1 MQPTNLPDD
10 GFLSSYSVCGI
21 YQVTH
26 LLGEGSEGDVVRA
39 FNINTGDEV
48 AIKTTPRLNL
58 SYRPTVLE
66 YEAKIHALIP
76 NGTEGFPSVHYAGP
90 DANDYVIVM
99 DRLGPT
105 LNDLHRVCRR
115 IFTLPTICMLAD
127 QMLDRVQF
135 LHSRG
140 VVSCDVKPHNFAMG
154 LGNNMDIVHMFDY
167 SSARPYLCLPDMS
180 EHIPFSSTG
189 RHAIGTVRYAS
200 LAAHKSHSVSRA
212 DDIESLLYVLLE
224 FYHGRL
230 PWQDIP
236 APSSMK
242 YELVYELKTTVI
254 DALLA
259 RSPPEFAAYRA
270 HVAGLAYGEEPNYAL
285 LRGLFRD
292 RMAQEGWAYDWVYD
306 WMDARKLPKGTLLP
320 EEYKASFEFV
330 EDKEYNPHIM

>member
-1 MQPTNLPDD
+1 M
-10 GFLSSYSVCGI
+10 
-21 YQVTH
+21 
-26 LLGEGSEGDVVRA
+26 
-39 FNINTGDEV
+39 

-127 QMLDRVQF
+127 QMVRLTFMHIPSYLCNSMSHSMRRPQQLDRVQF

-189 RHAIGTVRYAS
+189 RHVIGTVRYAS
-200 LAAHKSHSVSRA
+200 LAAHKSHCTCIHIVRHRVSHIA
-212 DDIESLLYVLLE
+212 HVQPSDSC
-224 FYHGRL
+224 L
-230 PWQDIP
+230 PRRRYRVP
-236 APSSMK
+236 P
-242 YELVYELKTTVI
+242 L
-254 DALLA
+254 
-259 RSPPEFAAYRA
+259 RSPRVLPRPSP
-270 HVAGLAYGEEPNYAL
+270 VAGYTRAIVNEA
-285 LRGLFRD
+285 
-292 RMAQEGWAYDWVYD
+292 
-306 WMDARKLPKGTLLP
+306 
-320 EEYKASFEFV
+320 
-330 EDKEYNPHIM
+330 